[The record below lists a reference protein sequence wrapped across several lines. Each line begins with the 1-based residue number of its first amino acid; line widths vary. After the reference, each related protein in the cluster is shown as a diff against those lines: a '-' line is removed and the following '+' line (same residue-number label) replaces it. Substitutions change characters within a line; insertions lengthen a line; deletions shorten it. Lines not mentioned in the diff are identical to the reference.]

1 MSPQERCRRYREMAD
16 AAYLKARYV
25 KSPEQRAEYLS
36 MAAGWHAMAL
46 EMETDIRR
54 LTQLEASQSRLR
66 KTQKKENDQD
76 FH

>member
-1 MSPQERCRRYREMAD
+1 
-16 AAYLKARYV
+16 
-25 KSPEQRAEYLS
+25 
-36 MAAGWHAMAL
+36 MAL